1 MTDKQAKRVEVLTRI
16 DELDQLESRTTD
28 RGLLEYIAER
38 KKALRE
44 TLNKL

>member
-1 MTDKQAKRVEVLTRI
+1 MTDKQSKRVEVLTRI
-16 DELDQLESRTTD
+16 DELDQLESRTAD
-28 RGLLEYIAER
+28 RELLEYITER

>member
-28 RGLLEYIAER
+28 RELLEYIAER

-44 TLNKL
+44 ALNKL